1 MSLPSRQ
8 LFLDRFMEVNRI
20 RYKNDPAVLDRLNK
34 LTVKDIVFDG
44 LTEDPNRPGG
54 MISNFSVPAKAIEAY
69 AQRWIPVDIKS
80 KHIIDPA
87 NVTNVPTLND
97 VIAAQARGLFT
108 YQDNGSTKLAVVM
121 AFRQDIPVENLAK
134 EVTKTLNRT
143 TSYVIKDGD
152 LQINFNDSTDD
163 YRLFDVRNET
173 INGEVAVIRLPSNL
187 LKGTWWLGYLG
198 EWSPDEVIR
207 PSILAEM
214 VGVPN
219 GINPDVEWLKFSV
232 EGRIIYVA
240 KRPIS
245 KMVSYGSLAGL
256 NLVDGNRIID
266 IDHEQYKL
274 RLLTAEDSD
283 TSDWNRVMYRV
294 SEDDPTG
301 TFWEEFTDEE
311 LGINNS
317 DKGGITLSRSESGG
331 SVYGRGRFSI
341 TSLQSVYKTA
351 SSPATGWRPV
361 LEYVGV
367 SNIDY
372 APLAHLTG
380 VIPVEPEMSGG
391 AFGDFVYAVGPVAS
405 RMTDYTDIN
414 GYRYDDVVFNV
425 QGVEVYQSTLAP
437 PTEIIDVSYIAVI
450 NVLSVG
456 VKPSSVVNPAEING
470 SRIQDVVLVPTL
482 GNTSVDP
489 DWLESD
495 NNTAVSDGIRAVV
508 AQRTAITLL
517 PASGYGNTADT
528 DGVTPTLPKKGS
540 YVIAADFVIE
550 EITFNG
556 IDNWIP
562 ETDYGDLF
570 EEEVYN
576 PDTTFMS
583 F

>member
-34 LTVKDIVFDG
+34 LTVKDIVFEG

-87 NVTNVPTLND
+87 NVTSVPTLND

-108 YQDNGSTKLAVVM
+108 YQDNGSTKLAIVM

-187 LKGTWWLGYLG
+187 LKGSWWLGYLG

-245 KMVSYGSLAGL
+245 KMVSYGSLSGL
-256 NLVDGNRIID
+256 NLVNGNRIVEV
-266 IDHEQYKL
+266 DHEQYKI

-301 TFWEEFTDEE
+301 TFWEEFTDAE

-317 DKGGITLSRSESGG
+317 DNGGITLSRSESGG
-331 SVYGRGRFSI
+331 SVYGRGRYSI
-341 TSLQSVYKTA
+341 TSLQSVIKTA

-361 LEYVGV
+361 LELVGV
-367 SNIDY
+367 DNIEY
-372 APLAHLTG
+372 APTAHLTG

-391 AFGDFVYAVGPVAS
+391 ASGDFVYAVGPVYS
-405 RMTDYTDIN
+405 RMMDYTDVN
-414 GYRYDDVVFNV
+414 GYRYDDVVMTV
-425 QGVEVYQSTLAP
+425 QGVKVYQNNLVPA
-437 PTEIIDVSYIAVI
+437 TEIVDYSYVAIF
-450 NVLSVG
+450 NVLSVA
-456 VKPSSVVNPAEING
+456 VKPDSAVKPTEVTG
-470 SRIQDVVLVPTL
+470 SRIQDVVLIPNAVNSL
-482 GNTSVDP
+482 IDP
-489 DWLESD
+489 AWLESD
-495 NNTAVSDGIRAVV
+495 NNAALSNGIISGVV
-508 AQRTAITLL
+508 QRTAITLL
-517 PASGYGNTADT
+517 PTSGYGNTANT
-528 DGVTPTLPKKGS
+528 DGVIAATPKKGS

>member
-20 RYKNDPAVLDRLNK
+20 RYKNDPEVLDRLNK
-34 LTVKDIVFDG
+34 LTVQDIVFEG
-44 LTEDPNRPGG
+44 LTEDPNRPEG

-69 AQRWIPVDIKS
+69 AQRWIPVNIKS

-87 NVTNVPTLND
+87 NVTSVPTLAD

-108 YQDNGSTKLAVVM
+108 YQDNGSTKLAIVM

-134 EVTKTLNRT
+134 EVTKTLNRNT
-143 TSYVIKDGD
+143 NYILKDGD
-152 LQINFNDSTDD
+152 LQINFNGSTDD
-163 YRLFDVRNET
+163 YRLFDIRNET
-173 INGEVAVIRLPSNL
+173 ISGEVAVIRLPSNL
-187 LKGTWWLGYLG
+187 LKGSWWLGYLG
-198 EWSPDEVIR
+198 EWAPDEVIR

-232 EGRIIYVA
+232 EGKIIYVA

-245 KMVSYGSLAGL
+245 RMVSYSSLAQL
-256 NLVDGNRIID
+256 NLVNGDRIVD
-266 IDHEQYKL
+266 LNGDQYKL
-274 RLLTAEDSD
+274 RLLSGDDTD

-311 LGINNS
+311 LGVNNS
-317 DKGGITLSRSESGG
+317 DKGGITLTNTESGN

-341 TSLQSVYKTA
+341 TSVQTVIKTGSSV
-351 SSPATGWRPV
+351 ATGWRPV
-361 LEYVGV
+361 LEFVGV
-367 SNIDY
+367 DNIEFGPQ
-372 APLAHLTG
+372 AQLTA
-380 VIPVEPEMSGG
+380 VIPVEPLMSGEVV
-391 AFGDFVYAVGPVAS
+391 GDYVYAVGPVAS
-405 RMTDYTDIN
+405 RTTQYTDAN
-414 GYRYDDVVFNV
+414 GYRYDDIVYTI
-425 QGVEVYQSTLAP
+425 QGVN
-437 PTEIIDVSYIAVI
+437 VSSNVIVPATDLVDYRYVAVF

-456 VKPSSVVNPAEING
+456 VKRDSTLTTAEISG
-470 SRIQDVVLVPTL
+470 SRITDVVIINTL
-482 GNTSVDP
+482 GGHTLEPAWLDP
-489 DWLESD
+489 DC
-495 NNTAVSDGIRAVV
+495 NQAVSDGISAAVARRGNV
-508 AQRTAITLL
+508 TLL
-517 PASGYGNTADT
+517 PASGYGNTADVDST
-528 DGVTPTLPKKGS
+528 KAATPKKGT
-540 YVIAADFVIE
+540 YVVAADFVIE

-570 EEEVYN
+570 EEEAYN